1 MLLIMTRLAHALW
14 RRAAPMVGAALD
26 AWLPRAC
33 ALCELPL
40 RQPDAGLCR
49 HCRLGLPG
57 RGRAR
62 CPRCGLGLTAAGCP
76 ACADHDFAFQAT
88 WVLADY
94 APPLDRLIG
103 AVKFQRQIGLAG
115 ALGRELR
122 RTLAPALRAALAAD
136 PAGDPDGD
144 PAEDPNAEPSADS
157 SAKPSAAPGPPP
169 GSAAVV
175 AVPLSAS
182 RLRERGFDQARVLAT
197 ALASG
202 LALPLLPAL
211 TRVRA
216 TEAQSRL
223 DQAAR
228 RRNLSEAF
236 RARGPAPPRQVVL
249 VDDVIT
255 TGATVDAAARALQAA
270 GARRVLVVAVARTP

>member
-1 MLLIMTRLAHALW
+1 MLPGMTWLAYALR
-14 RRAAPMVGAALD
+14 RRAAPLVGAALD

-57 RGRAR
+57 RGRPR
-62 CPRCGLGLTAAGCP
+62 CPRCGLGLAAAGCP
-76 ACADHDFAFQAT
+76 ACAGHDFAFHAT

-103 AVKFQRQIGLAG
+103 AVKFQRQLGLAG

-122 RTLAPALRAALAAD
+122 RALVPALRAALAAD
-136 PAGDPDGD
+136 PAADPAGDPD
-144 PAEDPNAEPSADS
+144 AEPLAQPSADWP
-157 SAKPSAAPGPPP
+157 AEPAAARGRPPTD
-169 GSAAVV
+169 AAVV

-223 DQAAR
+223 DLAAR

-236 RARGPAPPRQVVL
+236 RARGPVPPRQVVL

-255 TGATVDAAARALQAA
+255 TGATVDAAARALRAA
-270 GARRVLVVAVARTP
+270 GARRVLVAAVARTP

>member
-1 MLLIMTRLAHALW
+1 MLPIMTRLAHALW

-49 HCRLGLPG
+49 HCRQGLPG

-122 RTLAPALRAALAAD
+122 RALVPTLRAALAAD
-136 PAGDPDGD
+136 PAGDPAG
-144 PAEDPNAEPSADS
+144 DPNAEPSADS
-157 SAKPSAAPGPPP
+157 SADPAAEPSAARGPPP
-169 GSAAVV
+169 ADAAVV

-236 RARGPAPPRQVVL
+236 RVRGPAPPRQVVL